1 MPGPGGLPDVKGR
14 IDLDASGYVEG
25 TRQGLAAAKAL
36 EEGNA
41 SLKRSVYDLAGSFD
55 DMKARMKEMSD
66 FRVGGILPVFDDSQ
80 LKNYITGVEQLR
92 QAQVNLAEASKQQI
106 QVQQEQARAG
116 AALFTDMAKQQKA
129 AYSDMYAQAIADN
142 KAYNV
147 QQKSAAAEQQAQLRA
162 IDAMARDIQRAQITS
177 VSETAAAYAAAND
190 KKIAAEKALQAEIAK
205 TDAVVQRQVV
215 TAAGVSQTARNQQYS
230 RATGIDN
237 AADASRY
244 ANDILMQRLIA
255 GQAEAA
261 NAAEIYSTSRVSDVA
276 NAFADAA
283 AARLFS
289 RGGGVDASS
298 PGGGGTGTP
307 RAPGVPPISADYGAY
322 DPNVSQ
328 VGLLTFDA
336 INAIR
341 DSNKTY
347 SMDPLMIAGAVSA
360 AQAILAS
367 PGARSAIGDAA
378 VTAAVTIGAAGA
390 AAGRAVSDTARGVGV
405 LGAAAAGGL
414 LGGGAALGGL
424 ISGGGSFDA
433 GLAATHGA
441 KVVDVLGRW
450 LPRIHY
456 ALMATNEIL
465 ATAGPAAIAAG
476 AAAAVGL
483 EGAQTA
489 YGRLS
494 AVNAVGQS
502 LGTGLGITPGQFLG
516 LGDSLQNAQTR
527 ADPAVWELLGAAK
540 NIVNAP
546 GNTGTFNQL
555 GTNTLDMIDRFTSK
569 VTAAFTG
576 GTAGK
581 ELSDIVSQGTNDL
594 QQFGDV
600 LGNIGTTFLHVAPAL
615 PGVGGD
621 LLSTLQGA
629 TRLLSNATGAIPTNV
644 LALGLAAEAGGRYGP
659 ALVGTAGNLLG
670 RAPGGIFGTSAKVA
684 TADDVLAGDASMV
697 GETIAGTG
705 AAGALGGLGAL
716 PIAAAAA
723 LAFGAGK
730 IITSQSPT
738 QQWIGGLQ
746 SRANQDD
753 FTQAFGQL
761 STNMGLFGGM
771 TGGPQTMGTEQGMGY
786 GIEQSFGLGQPFN
799 LYQGA
804 KNTWQSLLHGLFGA
818 PAVRTPA
825 GQASAALQDS
835 ASQFNDLLAAGPAI
849 QGMLGGG
856 SLQNAYDIADMAGLQ
871 GSQLQQLI
879 SGTAAQKADIKA
891 QLLNEQ
897 AGYKMMASSP
907 GVYGA
912 NVNAVQAMGGLQG
925 TKLSTVNSAW
935 DQIVSNAT
943 GGTASATGFAAGIGV
958 ISALGKTPG

>member
-1 MPGPGGLPDVKGR
+1 M
-14 IDLDASGYVEG
+14 
-25 TRQGLAAAKAL
+25 
-36 EEGNA
+36 
-41 SLKRSVYDLAGSFD
+41 
-55 DMKARMKEMSD
+55 
-66 FRVGGILPVFDDSQ
+66 
-80 LKNYITGVEQLR
+80 
-92 QAQVNLAEASKQQI
+92 
-106 QVQQEQARAG
+106 
-116 AALFTDMAKQQKA
+116 
-129 AYSDMYAQAIADN
+129 
-142 KAYNV
+142 
-147 QQKSAAAEQQAQLRA
+147 
-162 IDAMARDIQRAQITS
+162 
-177 VSETAAAYAAAND
+177 
-190 KKIAAEKALQAEIAK
+190 
-205 TDAVVQRQVV
+205 
-215 TAAGVSQTARNQQYS
+215 
-230 RATGIDN
+230 
-237 AADASRY
+237 
-244 ANDILMQRLIA
+244 
-255 GQAEAA
+255 
-261 NAAEIYSTSRVSDVA
+261 
-276 NAFADAA
+276 
-283 AARLFS
+283 
-289 RGGGVDASS
+289 
-298 PGGGGTGTP
+298 
-307 RAPGVPPISADYGAY
+307 PPISADYGAY

-360 AQAILAS
+360 AAAILAS

-405 LGAAAAGGL
+405 LGAAAAGDL

-441 KVVDVLGRW
+441 AVTDFLGRW
-450 LPRIHY
+450 LPRLHY

-465 ATAGPAAIAAG
+465 ATAGPRCYRSRGSCRRRAG
-476 AAAAVGL
+476 RRADGIRQAVCG
-483 EGAQTA
+483 QT
-489 YGRLS
+489 
-494 AVNAVGQS
+494 VGQS

-516 LGDSLQNAQTR
+516 LGGSLQNAQTR

-581 ELSDIVSQGTNDL
+581 DLSDIVSQGTTDL

-629 TRLLSNATGAIPTNV
+629 TRALSNATGVIPTNV
-644 LALGLAAEAGGRYGP
+644 LALGSPLKRAGGMVPHLSGLP
-659 ALVGTAGNLLG
+659 EISWAGHPE
-670 RAPGGIFGTSAKVA
+670 AFGTSRLGDGAA
-684 TADDVLAGDASMV
+684 LGAALAGDAAMV

-771 TGGPQTMGTEQGMGY
+771 TGGPQTMGTTQGMGY

-835 ASQFNDLLAAGPAI
+835 ACQFNDLLAAGPRSR
-849 QGMLGGG
+849 GCSG
-856 SLQNAYDIADMAGLQ
+856 AGA
-871 GSQLQQLI
+871 SRTPTT
-879 SGTAAQKADIKA
+879 SRTWRVCK
-891 QLLNEQ
+891 
-897 AGYKMMASSP
+897 ASSC
-907 GVYGA
+907 
-912 NVNAVQAMGGLQG
+912 
-925 TKLSTVNSAW
+925 SS
-935 DQIVSNAT
+935 
-943 GGTASATGFAAGIGV
+943 
-958 ISALGKTPG
+958 